1 LINAGWWL
9 QTWCGGIRKVQF
21 EEVCRNKILFLS
33 FWDCGYFSGIMAVK
47 EDLLK
52 L

>member
-1 LINAGWWL
+1 M
-9 QTWCGGIRKVQF
+9 KVQF

-47 EDLLK
+47 EDLFSSHNTSDLIHVK
-52 L
+52 